1 MTESWDDHADGWD
14 SNEAVILYC
23 QKAYE
28 ALLNIVDL
36 EGRKVL
42 DFGCGTGLLTER
54 ISGHANSV
62 VAIDPSEKMIS
73 ALTGKHLNNVHAI
86 NGELTQE
93 LIDNDE
99 VLRSGFDIIVA
110 SSALAFVPDYQQTL
124 KLLKQLL
131 RKGGFLV
138 QWDWLKKSEEPGIGF
153 SEELI
158 ELALKQARFSKYST
172 SVPFSMESPNG
183 SMKVVMGIAENA

>member
-1 MTESWDDHADGWD
+1 MSESWDDYADGWD

-28 ALLNIVDL
+28 SLLNIVDL

-54 ISGHANSV
+54 ISDHAMSV
-62 VAIDPSEKMIS
+62 VAIDPSKKMIS
-73 ALTGKHLNNVHAI
+73 VLTDKHLKNVHVI
-86 NGELTQE
+86 NSELTQD
-93 LIDNDE
+93 LINNDE
-99 VLRSGFDIIVA
+99 VLRGGFDVIVA
-110 SSALAFVPDYQQTL
+110 SSALAFVSDYQETL
-124 KLLKQLL
+124 NLLKQLL

-138 QWDWLKKSEEPGIGF
+138 QWDWLKEPDEPGIGF

-158 ELALKQARFSKYST
+158 ELALKQAGFSKYST
-172 SVPFSMESPNG
+172 SVPFSMEGSDG
-183 SMKVVMGIAENA
+183 SMNVVMGIAENA

>member
-1 MTESWDDHADGWD
+1 MSESWDDYADGWD

-23 QKAYE
+23 QKAHE
-28 ALLNIVDL
+28 SLLNNVDL

-54 ISGHANSV
+54 ISNQASSV
-62 VAIDPSEKMIS
+62 VAIDPSKKMIS
-73 ALTGKHLNNVHAI
+73 VLKGKHLNNVHAI
-86 NGELTQE
+86 NSELTQE
-93 LIDNDE
+93 LIDNDQ

-110 SSALAFVPDYQQTL
+110 SSALAFVSDYQETL
-124 KLLKQLL
+124 KLLKLLL

-138 QWDWLKKSEEPGIGF
+138 QWDWLKEREEPGIGF

-158 ELALKQARFSKYST
+158 ELALEQAGFSKYST
-172 SVPFSMESPNG
+172 SVPFSLEGSDG

>member
-1 MTESWDDHADGWD
+1 MSESWDDHADGWD

-28 ALLNIVDL
+28 VLLNIVDL

-54 ISGHANSV
+54 ISDQASSV
-62 VAIDPSEKMIS
+62 VAIDPSGKMIS
-73 ALTGKHLNNVHAI
+73 VLTGKHLNNVRAI

-138 QWDWLKKSEEPGIGF
+138 QWDWLKEREEPGIGF

-158 ELALKQARFSKYST
+158 ELALEQAGFSKYST
-172 SVPFSMESPNG
+172 SVPFSIESPNG